1 MILRL
6 ALFYNNFSI
15 SRIVVCVGGHLSS
28 HGLETYSF
36 ATDQWTLH
44 SSAQTG
50 FPSSKL
56 VGVTSHNK
64 RLYFMGRFDFGT
76 GAKASEVYEFNPD
89 SVTVS
94 QIGALAAPMTISVL
108 IVFNV
113 A

>member
-1 MILRL
+1 M
-6 ALFYNNFSI
+6 ALFLQSFFH
-15 SRIVVCVGGHLSS
+15 SRIVVSVGGHLSS

-50 FPSSKL
+50 FPSSRL
-56 VGVTSHNK
+56 VGVASHDK
-64 RLYFMGRFDFGT
+64 RLYFMGRFDFAT

-94 QIGALAAPMTISVL
+94 QIGALAAPMTVSVL